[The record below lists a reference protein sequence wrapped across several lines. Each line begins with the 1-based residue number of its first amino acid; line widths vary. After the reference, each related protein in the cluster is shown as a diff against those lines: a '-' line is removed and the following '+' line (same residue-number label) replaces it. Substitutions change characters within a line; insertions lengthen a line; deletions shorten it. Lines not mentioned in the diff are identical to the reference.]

1 MGSATYCPTCG
12 VKSNPNRVRCNI
24 CSTPTQHGVRSNPL
38 YSKVE
43 SKIPKA
49 VIFDL
54 DDTILNPAQRF
65 TDAKR
70 AGYIDNKGKPI
81 KDKMMSDGA
90 AWKRRNE
97 FLYSEKSLAKDKPI
111 AGAKT
116 LINKLEKQGY
126 VIIYVT
132 SRPNV
137 YLERIINQ
145 LRDNNFPLHQSAT
158 GGTLVF
164 ARGGNQKSTAYKVQ
178 KVKELMGMFR
188 IEMVFDDDNSVLDGL
203 APLSIP
209 GLYSAIDDYTGFG
222 AKSKPARKNPETKSP
237 NTTSDPN
244 LDLDYDAEP
253 DPATGK
259 YPTVMDTAGQRIFA
273 RKGEKEEGE
282 QTSLDD
288 FVKGTEEN
296 PRKNPLPKPRKK
308 KMKNGKYRKMNASD
322 YINFLMF
329 RSKKMEEEFPDT
341 GQRYAVALSQVQKHY
356 GNAAKEKVA
365 FKGNPGIKPNPA
377 PKAKVEKG
385 KKLYKHMN
393 NREPEKIETVKLDIG
408 DVWYQVGEGGCWQIG
423 YMSGKED
430 GNSKQK
436 YNHIFN
442 EEDKD
447 GNFPK
452 LYATMPD
459 KGKPMLIIK
468 DGSWRIEVDDEG
480 VAWIY
485 N

>member
-12 VKSNPNRVRCNI
+12 IKSNPNRVRCNV
-24 CSTPTQHGVRSNPL
+24 CSTPTPSTVLPNPL

-43 SKIPKA
+43 AKMPKA

-65 TDAKR
+65 IDAKR
-70 AGYIDNKGKPI
+70 AGYIDKNGRPI

-116 LINKLEKQGY
+116 LINKLEKQGH

-132 SRPNV
+132 SRPNI

-145 LRDNNFPLHQSAT
+145 LRDNNFPLHQSTT

-164 ARGGNQKSTAYKVQ
+164 ARGGSQKSTAYKYQ

-188 IEMVFDDDNSVLDGL
+188 IEMVFDDDNSVLDAL

-222 AKSKPARKNPETKSP
+222 AKSNPKKEKPRVVYGPKGPYVHGTADVDEAQEIREKAQDDEE
-237 NTTSDPN
+237 D
-244 LDLDYDAEP
+244 DYP
-253 DPATGK
+253 GK
-259 YPTVMDTAGQRIFA
+259 W
-273 RKGEKEEGE
+273 KEE
-282 QTSLDD
+282 
-288 FVKGTEEN
+288 EEN

-322 YINFLMF
+322 YMNFLMF
-329 RSKKMEEEFPDT
+329 RTKKMEEEFPDT
-341 GQRYAVALSQVQKHY
+341 GQRYAVALAQVEKHY
-356 GNAAKEKVA
+356 GKAAKEKVA
-365 FKGNPGIKPNPA
+365 FKGNPRIKPNPA
-377 PKAKVEKG
+377 PKAKIEKG

-393 NREPEKIETVKLDIG
+393 NKAPEKIETVKLDIG

-447 GNFPK
+447 GNLPK

-459 KGKPMLIIK
+459 NGKPMLIIK
-468 DGSWRIEVDDEG
+468 DGSWRIEVDDQG

>member
-1 MGSATYCPTCG
+1 M
-12 VKSNPNRVRCNI
+12 
-24 CSTPTQHGVRSNPL
+24 

-43 SKIPKA
+43 SKMPKA

-222 AKSKPARKNPETKSP
+222 AKSNPKKE
-237 NTTSDPN
+237 
-244 LDLDYDAEP
+244 EP
-253 DPATGK
+253 HVVYGPKGP
-259 YPTVMDTAGQRIFA
+259 YVHGTADVDEAQEIR
-273 RKGEKEEGE
+273 EKEEDDE
-282 QTSLDD
+282 QQGYPGDWQ
-288 FVKGTEEN
+288 EEDN

-393 NREPEKIETVKLDIG
+393 NKEPEKIETVKLDIG